1 MKGNEGTGLRLEA
14 KSERKVPKQNKLQK
28 KNWKLKEDEEDQQRN
43 ASISFFKP
51 FFAFLLRISN
61 FLLKKQNIIEKTKFS
76 LNLKVYCHQVIF
88 SFSYIIY

>member
-51 FFAFLLRISN
+51 FFCISSQN
-61 FLLKKQNIIEKTKFS
+61 LKFSIKKTK
-76 LNLKVYCHQVIF
+76 Y
-88 SFSYIIY
+88 Y